1 MARFKVGDIVEM
13 TADAIENYG
22 EEWAGVPL
30 EITAVATKYM
40 PAAQFFAM
48 GKPEGYHPGY
58 DDVGN
63 GEGLYDLCEVCG
75 GELPFS
81 LYDFELE
88 RIR

>member
-1 MARFKVGDIVEM
+1 MAKFNAGDIVEM

-40 PAAQFFAM
+40 PATQFFAM
-48 GKPEGYHPGY
+48 GRPEGYHPGY
-58 DDVGN
+58 DDAVS
-63 GEGLYDLCEVCG
+63 GEGLYDLREVD
-75 GELPFS
+75 GEELSFS

-88 RIR
+88 RSV